1 MSDDIAPRP
10 PLSSLDNFLEKLN
23 LPEMIA
29 GPAGKAISRLVAG
42 AVEIPT
48 TYLEGFVQSIKS
60 KTEGKQLVAKE
71 VATAAAKLAS
81 SDTNIVA
88 RAAHNLLA
96 KEYRH
101 QKNKEDI
108 AKKTIEILEQD
119 AAQGAAVNRA
129 QSISDGQASSAS
141 PEVDG
146 DWLNVF
152 EKYAED
158 ASTERMQAL
167 WARILAGEIRTPRTF
182 SLKTLRFV
190 SELDQET
197 ARLFE
202 KYLRLVC
209 NNTFLPRPQLLQ
221 GPELTEL
228 LHLEAVGLLTGVTGL
243 LSQTFQCV
251 NGLAAIYTQ
260 GRLLVITAESGQ
272 HTFQIPSAMLT
283 KTGSEVSWI
292 LQLPFSPEHL
302 KELVARIPKGG
313 IKSIVRD
320 GDAPEILWPEP
331 EQHDAAPAKSTNADK

>member
-1 MSDDIAPRP
+1 MSDDLIPRP
-10 PLSSLDNFLEKLN
+10 PLSSLDSFLAKLN

-29 GPAGKAISRLVAG
+29 GPAGKAISRLIAG
-42 AVEIPT
+42 AVEIPA

-60 KTEGKQLVAKE
+60 KTEAKQLVGKE
-71 VATAAAKLAS
+71 VATAAAKLAA

-101 QKNKEDI
+101 QTNKEEI

-119 AAQGAAVNRA
+119 AIQGAAVKQA
-129 QSISDGQASSAS
+129 QSTSDGQTSSAS
-141 PEVDG
+141 LEVDG

-152 EKYAED
+152 EKYAEY

-167 WARILAGEIRTPRTF
+167 WARILAGEIRNPKTF

-202 KYLRLVC
+202 KYLPLLC
-209 NNTFLPRPQLLQ
+209 NYTSLPKPQPLQ
-221 GPELTEL
+221 SPELTEL
-228 LHLEAVGLLTGVTGL
+228 LHLEAVGLLTGVTGDL
-243 LSQTFQCV
+243 GLKLQCV

-260 GRLLVITAESGQ
+260 GQLLVITPKSGQ
-272 HTFQIPSAMLT
+272 HTFQFLR
-283 KTGSEVSWI
+283 
-292 LQLPFSPEHL
+292 QC
-302 KELVARIPKGG
+302 
-313 IKSIVRD
+313 
-320 GDAPEILWPEP
+320 
-331 EQHDAAPAKSTNADK
+331 

>member
-1 MSDDIAPRP
+1 
-10 PLSSLDNFLEKLN
+10 
-23 LPEMIA
+23 
-29 GPAGKAISRLVAG
+29 
-42 AVEIPT
+42 
-48 TYLEGFVQSIKS
+48 
-60 KTEGKQLVAKE
+60 
-71 VATAAAKLAS
+71 
-81 SDTNIVA
+81 
-88 RAAHNLLA
+88 
-96 KEYRH
+96 
-101 QKNKEDI
+101 
-108 AKKTIEILEQD
+108 
-119 AAQGAAVNRA
+119 
-129 QSISDGQASSAS
+129 
-141 PEVDG
+141 
-146 DWLNVF
+146 
-152 EKYAED
+152 
-158 ASTERMQAL
+158 
-167 WARILAGEIRTPRTF
+167 
-182 SLKTLRFV
+182 
-190 SELDQET
+190 
-197 ARLFE
+197 
-202 KYLRLVC
+202 
-209 NNTFLPRPQLLQ
+209 LQ